1 MYSLQ
6 MKQLEGLLFA
16 NADAITLK
24 KLATLMSI
32 TAMDVKAIADALN
45 DYYTASCSALQV
57 IEVNQSIQL
66 ATRSDLAPLIEPLFA
81 TDKNKG
87 LSMSSLEVL
96 SIIAYKQP
104 ITKVEVE
111 HIRGV
116 KCDRPMQQL
125 QEFGLIQIVGR
136 LERIGKPNL
145 FGTTELFLKKF
156 GLKTLRDLPPIEAF
170 DRLQMIGD
178 VEDQGNESER

>member
-16 NADAITLK
+16 SGDALSLK
-24 KLATLMSI
+24 KLGGLMGLPAI
-32 TAMDVKAIADALN
+32 EVKSVVDQLN
-45 DYYTASCSALQV
+45 DFYQAAQSALMI
-57 IEVNQSIQL
+57 IEVNQSVQL
-66 ATRSDLAPLIEPLFA
+66 ASRAELAPLIEPLFA

-87 LSMSSLEVL
+87 LSISSLEVL
-96 SIIAYKQP
+96 SVIAYKQP
-104 ITKVEVE
+104 ITKVEIE

-116 KCDRPMQQL
+116 KSDRPMQQL
-125 QEFGLIQIVGR
+125 QELGLIQIVGR

-178 VEDQGNESER
+178 VEEDGNEGTT